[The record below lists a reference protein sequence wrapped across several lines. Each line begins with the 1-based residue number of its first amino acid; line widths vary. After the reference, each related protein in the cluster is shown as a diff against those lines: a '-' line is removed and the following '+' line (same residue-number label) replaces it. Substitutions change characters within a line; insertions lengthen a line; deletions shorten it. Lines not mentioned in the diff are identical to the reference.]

1 MILLFPQATLTF
13 NNLVKDMIDADTIN
27 IFLAKS
33 FDSYDFTGITKVVL
47 IILKDTHVECVL
59 REFLLKSKSIKEFEI
74 VVIEKETSGSIC
86 SILMA
91 TPLLK
96 NETIVIS
103 ALDQIIIGK
112 KLNICDLIKNNETDV
127 IVPTYISEDPL
138 LCYALSDEANKVI
151 QLFEKKRVSSY
162 AICGIYIIQ
171 DYSTFFRHCYELLI
185 KYRGFQNRTFY
196 TSDVINSFINQN
208 AKCNFPQMDLP
219 YIKVRSK
226 NDMGN
231 I

>member
-1 MILLFPQATLTF
+1 
-13 NNLVKDMIDADTIN
+13 MIDSDSIN
-27 IFLAKS
+27 IFLEKS
-33 FDSYDFTGITKVVL
+33 FDSYDFTGIIKVVI
-47 IILKDTHVECVL
+47 IILKDAHVECAL

-91 TPLLK
+91 SSLLK
-96 NETIVIS
+96 NETVVIS
-103 ALDQIIIGK
+103 ALDQIITGK
-112 KLNICDLIKNNETDV
+112 KLDFNDLNKNNETDV

-138 LCYALSDEANKVI
+138 LCYTLSDEANKVI

-162 AICGIYIIQ
+162 AILGVYIIQ
-171 DYSTFFRHCYELLI
+171 DYSEFFRHCYELLI

-196 TSDVINSFINQN
+196 TSDVINSFINHG
-208 AKCNFPQMDLP
+208 AICKFPQVDLQ

-226 NDMGN
+226 NDMDN